1 MIKGNSGSQIPRG
14 WVRSKIGEVCTLVNG
29 RAFKPSEW
37 SSKGLPII
45 RIQNL
50 NNPDAEFNYCDFT
63 VEQKYYVD
71 YGQLLFAW
79 SGTPETSF
87 GAHIWRRG
95 KAVLNQHIFKVEIDE
110 RFIDK
115 SFFMH
120 LINYNVTEYIRKAHG
135 TAGLAHITKGKFE
148 DSFVAIPP
156 FNEQV
161 RIVARL
167 EELFARLD
175 AGVEG
180 LRKVKAQLRRYRQA
194 VLKYAF
200 EGKLT
205 EEWRKT
211 HKDQIEPATKLLEQI
226 KQERKRI
233 EGNKYKELPPVDTS
247 TLSLLPESWA
257 WTRMGEIAKINP
269 SPPEGGFPYDLDV
282 SFLPMRA
289 VEEKTGRF
297 DLSVTRK
304 YIEVKKGYT
313 YFQNNDILFAK
324 ITPCMENGKIA
335 IVDNLSSGVGFGSTE
350 FHVIRPFLVNIP
362 RKFIF
367 YFLLQDGFRKDAQR
381 NMTGSAGQLRVPSR
395 YMENIPVPF
404 PSISEQHAIIEEVE
418 RHFSVADKA
427 ERVANQSLKQAE
439 RLRQSVLKKA
449 FEGKLVPQ
457 DPTDETATKLLE
469 RIREERARQMTKE
482 GTNKIRRSKE
492 TPKEVGLMR
501 YVK

>member
-1 MIKGNSGSQIPRG
+1 VIEELNGLDELPHG
-14 WVRSKIGEVCTLVNG
+14 WIRTQLGEVAEIILG
-29 RAFKPSEW
+29 QSPPSSTYNEDR
-37 SSKGLPII
+37 KGLPFYQGKLEFGKLYPTPRKWCMAPKKI
-45 RIQNL
+45 
-50 NNPDAEFNYCDFT
+50 AEQGD
-63 VEQKYYVD
+63 
-71 YGQLLFAW
+71 
-79 SGTPETSF
+79 
-87 GAHIWRRG
+87 
-95 KAVLNQHIFKVEIDE
+95 VLISVRAPVGPTNICQE
-110 RFIDK
+110 K
-115 SFFMH
+115 SC
-120 LINYNVTEYIRKAHG
+120 IGR
-135 TAGLAHITKGKFE
+135 GLAAIRGLGGIGTFFILYVLRALESEIARKGTGTTF
-148 DSFVAIPP
+148 SAIGDDKLKTLEIPLPP
-156 FNEQV
+156 LNEQV

-180 LRKVKAQLRRYRQA
+180 LWKVKAQLKRYRQA

-211 HKDQIEPATKLLEQI
+211 HRDQIEPATKLLEQI

>member
-1 MIKGNSGSQIPRG
+1 VIKGNSGSQLPRG
-14 WVRSKIGEVCTLVNG
+14 WVWSKIGEVCTLVNG

-156 FNEQV
+156 FNEQR

-167 EELFARLD
+167 EELFTRLD

-180 LRKVKAQLRRYRQA
+180 LRKVKAQLKRYRQA

-211 HKDQIEPATKLLEQI
+211 HKDQLEPATKLLERI
-226 KQERKRI
+226 KQERR
-233 EGNKYKELPPVDTS
+233 GRLGTKYKEPPPIDVS
-247 TLSLLPESWA
+247 GLQELPESWI
-257 WTRMGEIAKINP
+257 WTRVGEISDIIHYGYTASSTTEPIGPKMLRITDIQADTVNWNDAPYCKIDDDTKQKYVLREGDLVFARTGATVGKSYLIRGNIPEAVFASYLIRIVLSKNVKKEFVYNFFHSPLYWLQIRKQQLGIGQPNVNSQILARIVLPLP
-269 SPPEGGFPYDLDV
+269 SFPEQE
-282 SFLPMRA
+282 RI
-289 VEEKTGRF
+289 VEEIDSR
-297 DLSVTRK
+297 LSVAEEIQKTLDRS
-304 YIEVKKGYT
+304 VK
-313 YFQNNDILFAK
+313 
-324 ITPCMENGKIA
+324 E
-335 IVDNLSSGVGFGSTE
+335 S
-350 FHVIRPFLVNIP
+350 
-362 RKFIF
+362 
-367 YFLLQDGFRKDAQR
+367 
-381 NMTGSAGQLRVPSR
+381 
-395 YMENIPVPF
+395 
-404 PSISEQHAIIEEVE
+404 
-418 RHFSVADKA
+418 
-427 ERVANQSLKQAE
+427 E
-439 RLRQSVLKKA
+439 RLRQSILNKA
-449 FEGKLVPQ
+449 FTGKLVPQ
-457 DPTDETATKLLE
+457 DSSDEPADKLLE
-469 RIREERARQMTKE
+469 RIKAERPKSKGE
-482 GTNKIRRSKE
+482 KDINKKKIK
-492 TPKEVGLMR
+492 PKQLELST